1 MALWVPGCP
10 GQPELRRREIG
21 YRGGVRLPPANPV
34 QLLGA
39 CGTHTIR
46 NVHSRWSIDH
56 GLLNGPTRSSY
67 CLWSTPLVH
76 SAWDGTGRPVPRPA
90 ANLRPVAP
98 GPTSTLA
105 AVCGRTTSTM
115 SRDTLA
121 ELLNVD
127 EVDAPELPISWNVA
141 PTQPVYTVAVSSTG
155 ARRLTALRWGLVP
168 NWAKDPRIGAKLI
181 NARSETLEHAA
192 GIPFA
197 HPDAPRPGARIRLL
211 RMAAPRAWARSLS
224 SNLFTF
230 TAFEAGRSCSPVS
243 GTFGST
249 PRASRSAA
257 AR

>member
-1 MALWVPGCP
+1 MARE
-10 GQPELRRREIG
+10 GQFRARRQTC
-21 YRGGVRLPPANPV
+21 A
-34 QLLGA
+34 
-39 CGTHTIR
+39 
-46 NVHSRWSIDH
+46 
-56 GLLNGPTRSSY
+56 
-67 CLWSTPLVH
+67 
-76 SAWDGTGRPVPRPA
+76 
-90 ANLRPVAP
+90 PVAP

-141 PTQPVYTVAVSSTG
+141 PTQPVYAAALSSTG

-168 NWAKDPRIGAKLI
+168 NWAKDPRIGARLI
-181 NARSETLEHAA
+181 NARSETLDTRPAFRSLIRTHRALVPVSGFYEWRH
-192 GIPFA
+192 
-197 HPDAPRPGARIRLL
+197 PRPGPA
-211 RMAAPRAWARSLS
+211 LS

-249 PRASRSAA
+249 QRASRSAA